1 MGAALSTYDAAA
13 RQALAGLWRR
23 DAAAWSSDPGVQAT
37 IAQRLGWL
45 DSPGLMA
52 DNLARLTTF
61 ADDVRRAGFT
71 DAVLLGMGGSSLAP
85 EVLRAIVGVTP
96 GWLRLH
102 MLDSTDPASVLAVKT
117 DPRTTLFIFA
127 SKSGTTIEPNS
138 LAAYYRQE
146 LEQAGVSP
154 WATHFVAI
162 SDEGTELATQA
173 RRRQFRE
180 VFINPS
186 DIGGRYSAL
195 SYFGLLPA
203 ALMGQDVAALVAYGL
218 AMLVDTEP
226 GDATATQ
233 ATPEAVALG
242 IAMAAGANQRYDKL
256 TLLVPAALEPFGLW
270 IEQLVAES
278 TGKQGVGVIPITGE
292 TPGPAD
298 VYGED
303 RVYVRMQLRQ
313 NETPGG
319 SHDPLGDLLDALKAR
334 HAPIFDIT
342 MPEPTALGAEFVR
355 WEIATAVAG
364 ALMHI
369 NPFDEPNVSQAK
381 EATRVLLT
389 RFKQDGQL
397 TLPPADRADDD
408 IRFAVTEAARLALGD
423 RDPRAILTL
432 LQPND
437 YMALLAYLGPDP
449 ALAAALHALRMAVRD
464 RTRHAT
470 MFGYGPR
477 YLHST
482 GQLHKGG
489 PNTGVFVLVSS
500 LPHVDFPIPG
510 EAFSFGT
517 LELAQAVGDF
527 QSLDATGRRALH
539 IHLPDPSPALLERA
553 LRPLLASLDGA
564 QNS

>member
-1 MGAALSTYDAAA
+1 
-13 RQALAGLWRR
+13 
-23 DAAAWSSDPGVQAT
+23 
-37 IAQRLGWL
+37 
-45 DSPGLMA
+45 MA
-52 DNLARLTTF
+52 DNLARLTSF

-102 MLDSTDPASVLAVKT
+102 MLDSTDPASLLAVKT
-117 DPRTTLFIFA
+117 DPRTTLYIFA
-127 SKSGTTIEPNS
+127 SKSGATIEPNS

-146 LEQAGVSP
+146 LEQAGVP
-154 WATHFVAI
+154 WATHFIAI
-162 SDEGTELATQA
+162 TDEGTELAAQA

-180 VFINPS
+180 VFINPG

-195 SYFGLLPA
+195 SYFGLVPA

-226 GDATATQ
+226 NEATTTQ
-233 ATPEAVALG
+233 TTPAAVALG
-242 IAMAAGANQRYDKL
+242 VALAAGAKQRHDKL
-256 TLLVPAALEPFGLW
+256 TLLAPAALEPFGLW

-292 TPGPAD
+292 TPGPAE
-298 VYGED
+298 VYGDD
-303 RVYVRMQLRQ
+303 RLYVRMQLAEP
-313 NETPGG
+313 ETQG
-319 SHDPLGDLLDALKAR
+319 SSHARLDDLLSALHAR
-334 HAPIFDIT
+334 QAPVFDIT

-364 ALMHI
+364 ALLSI

-389 RFKQDGQL
+389 RFKQDGRL
-397 TLPPADRADDD
+397 SLPPADRTDDD
-408 IRFAVTEAARLALGD
+408 IRFAVTEAGRLALGD

-437 YMALLAYLGPDP
+437 YVALLAYLGPDA
-449 ALAAALHALRMAVRD
+449 ALAAALHSLRMAVRD

-517 LELAQAVGDF
+517 LELAQAIGDF

-539 IHLPDPSPALLERA
+539 VHLPDPTPVLLERA
-553 LRPLLASLDGA
+553 LQPLLSSLDEGR
-564 QNS
+564 NRRNP

>member
-1 MGAALSTYDAAA
+1 LATYDAAA
-13 RQALAGLWRR
+13 RRTTAGLWRR
-23 DAAAWSSDPGVQAT
+23 DVSVWSSDPGVQAT
-37 IAQRLGWL
+37 IARRLGWL

-71 DAVLLGMGGSSLAP
+71 DVVLLGMGGSSLAP
-85 EVLRAIVGVTP
+85 EVLRAIIGTAP

-117 DPRTTLFIFA
+117 DPRATLYIFA

-138 LAAYYRQE
+138 LAAYFRQE
-146 LEQAGVSP
+146 LEHAGASP
-154 WATHFVAI
+154 WASHFIAI
-162 SDEGTELATQA
+162 TDEGTELEAQA

-180 VFINPS
+180 VFINPT

-195 SYFGLLPA
+195 SYFGLVPA
-203 ALMGQDVAALVAYGL
+203 ALMGQDVAALVGYGL
-218 AMLVDTEP
+218 AMFAATEP
-226 GDATATQ
+226 GEETAT
-233 ATPEAVALG
+233 PDAVALG
-242 IAMAAGANQRYDKL
+242 VALAAGAQQRHDKL

-278 TGKQGVGVIPITGE
+278 TGKHSVGVIPITGE
-292 TPGPAD
+292 TPGPVD
-298 VYGED
+298 VYGDD
-303 RVYVRMQLRQ
+303 RLYVRMRLAFPD
-313 NETPGG
+313 TPGE
-319 SHDPLGDLLDALKAR
+319 SEARLDALIDTLQTR
-334 HAPIFDIT
+334 QAPVVDIT
-342 MPEPTALGAEFVR
+342 MPEPAALGAEFVR
-355 WEIATAVAG
+355 WEVATAVAG
-364 ALMHI
+364 ALLGI

-397 TLPPADRADDD
+397 TFPPAARRDDD
-408 IRFAVTEAARLALGD
+408 IRFAITEAARVALGD
-423 RDPRAILTL
+423 RDPRALFTL
-432 LQPND
+432 LEPSD
-437 YMALLAYLGPDP
+437 YVSLLAYLGPDP
-449 ALAAALHALRMAVRD
+449 ALAAPLHALRMAVRD

-517 LELAQAVGDF
+517 LELAQAIGDF
-527 QSLDATGRRALH
+527 LSLDATGRRALH
-539 IHLPDPSPALLERA
+539 VHLPDPTPALVERA
-553 LRPLLASLDGA
+553 LQPLLASLDEVR
-564 QNS
+564 NS